1 MIQKFDIESALSEID
16 GITSTQAKNFAEN
29 GISTVSD
36 FMESSE
42 EVLLQT
48 KGVGTKSLEKIS
60 SIIQTIKKDN

>member
-1 MIQKFDIESALSEID
+1 MIQNLILNQTLSEID

-48 KGVGTKSLEKIS
+48 KGVDAKSLKNFIYN
-60 SIIQTIKKDN
+60 TNN